1 MAKNGAAPYEIQ
13 SLQRGL
19 GILTLLA
26 ESENGLSATAIAR
39 AARLHT
45 STVHRFLINLE
56 QAGYLHREINGI
68 YRLGPRCIS
77 LGQSALKQLDVR
89 RVSYSTL
96 EELNRVTRETVHL
109 IIRDHADAVYI
120 DKFESLEPLRTF
132 SRVGARVPLH
142 CTAAGKILLAFM
154 DPLAQCDLLENIE
167 LTRFTPN
174 TVCSLKAFKDQLAS
188 VKRLGYG
195 QDNEEHEP
203 NIRCIAAP
211 IWDAQ
216 GEVTAAF
223 SVTAP
228 SMRMPRSRVRE
239 LIPLLR
245 GASLTISKR
254 LGYDPIKQAAL

>member
-1 MAKNGAAPYEIQ
+1 MAKNGSVPYQIQ

-26 ESENGLSATAIAR
+26 GSESGMTAAAIAR
-39 AARLHT
+39 AAQLHT

-56 QAGYLHREINGI
+56 QAGYLHRESDGL

-89 RVSYSTL
+89 RVSYATL

-132 SRVGARVPLH
+132 SRIGARVPLH
-142 CTAAGKILLAFM
+142 CTAAGKILLAFL
-154 DPLAQCDLLENIE
+154 DPLAQHDLLAGLE
-167 LTRFTPN
+167 LARFTPN
-174 TVCSLKAFKDQLAS
+174 TVCSLKAFKDELTN
-188 VKRLGYG
+188 VKRLGYA

-211 IWDAQ
+211 IWDAH

-228 SMRMPRSRVRE
+228 SMRMARSRLRE

-245 GASLTISKR
+245 DASLTISKR
-254 LGYDPIKQAAL
+254 LGHDPVKQAAL